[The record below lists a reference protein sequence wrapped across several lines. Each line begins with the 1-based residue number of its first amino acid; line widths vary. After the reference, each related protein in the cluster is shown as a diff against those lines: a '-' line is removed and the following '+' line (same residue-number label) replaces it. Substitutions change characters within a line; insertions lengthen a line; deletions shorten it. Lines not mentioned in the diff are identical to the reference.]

1 MSTTDESK
9 FDVRHVE
16 RFIAEGK
23 LTRAEYDAWLAQLPD
38 SGDQAEASSVRF
50 TVSDPTRRPGDGP
63 DGPAD
68 EG

>member
-1 MSTTDESK
+1 MSTPDESN

-23 LTRAEYDAWLAQLPD
+23 VTRAEYDAWLAALPD
-38 SGDQAEASSVRF
+38 SADAADTSAVRF
-50 TVSDPTRRPGDGP
+50 TVSDPGRLPGDGP